1 MKKLILVAGPP
12 ACGKTYV
19 AKIISEKLNSVV
31 YLDKDDLYP
40 LVHRIFDLSNK
51 EFDMDGEFYT
61 SNVRD
66 VEYETLINTAL
77 STLRYNNTVIV
88 NAPLSKELRNVDYVK
103 NLKEKVN
110 NLGAKLIVVWVTAPL
125 EVVKK
130 RMQTRNA
137 PRDALKLKDF
147 KGYAKNI
154 NYNAPTNLLEESA
167 VDSLIVFD
175 NGNELSLQNSLSNAL
190 KILN

>member
-19 AKIISEKLNSVV
+19 TNLISSNVQNVV
-31 YLDKDDLYP
+31 SLDKDDLYP
-40 LVHRIFDLSNK
+40 LVKRIFDLSNEK
-51 EFDMDGEFYT
+51 FDMDGEFYL
-61 SNVRD
+61 SNVRG

-103 NLKEKVN
+103 NLKEKAN

-125 EVVKK
+125 EVVKE

-137 PRDALKLKDF
+137 TRDKLKLNDF
-147 KGYAKNI
+147 MAYAKNI